1 MTELIIFI
9 TGLLSGLGIAL
20 IIFRYGMTY
29 AERFIYKIKENIP
42 PEVTV
47 KPFDADFDKTD

>member
-1 MTELIIFI
+1 MQELIIFI

-42 PEVTV
+42 PEVIG
-47 KPFDADFDKTD
+47 KPFESEFNETD

>member
-1 MTELIIFI
+1 MAELIIYI

-20 IIFRYGMTY
+20 IIFRYGMNY
-29 AERFIYKIKENIP
+29 CEKFIYKIKENIP

-47 KPFDADFDKTD
+47 KPFDADFNETD

>member
-9 TGLLSGLGIAL
+9 IGLLSGLGIAL
-20 IIFRYGMTY
+20 TVFRYGMTY
-29 AERFIYKIKENIP
+29 AEKFIYKIKENIP

-47 KPFDADFDKTD
+47 KPFDADFNETE